1 MVDDHSVDVPPADH
15 MLVVRNDDVPGMIA
29 AVTGRLGEAGVN
41 IDDMH
46 LGRSA
51 AGTAALMVLATDVAV
66 PEEVPEAIRAL
77 PGPVSADRLSDS
89 PLRQPPSD
97 WLAAARRPRPAPRRG
112 TRGPGWGGRTCA
124 SPAGS
129 PEARPGGNDE
139 A

>member
-66 PEEVPEAIRAL
+66 AEEVQEAIRSEEHKHDPQSLKRNSYA
-77 PGPVSADRLSDS
+77 VSSLNHKTYSYISVIQQSYD
-89 PLRQPPSD
+89 
-97 WLAAARRPRPAPRRG
+97 
-112 TRGPGWGGRTCA
+112 
-124 SPAGS
+124 
-129 PEARPGGNDE
+129 N
-139 A
+139 

>member
-1 MVDDHSVDVPPADH
+1 MRISDWSSDVCSSDLTLVGLRGEPRIVMVDDHSVDVPPADH

-66 PEEVPEAIRAL
+66 AEEVQEAIRAL
-77 PGPVSADRLSDS
+77 PGVVSV
-89 PLRQPPSD
+89 
-97 WLAAARRPRPAPRRG
+97 
-112 TRGPGWGGRTCA
+112 
-124 SPAGS
+124 
-129 PEARPGGNDE
+129 ARPIGR

>member
-66 PEEVPEAIRAL
+66 AQEVQAANRAL
-77 PGPVSADRLSDS
+77 PGVVSVARPSDS
-89 PLRQPPSD
+89 RSEE
-97 WLAAARRPRPAPRRG
+97 RG
-112 TRGPGWGGRTCA
+112 VGKEGGSTC
-124 SPAGS
+124 S
-129 PEARPGGNDE
+129 
-139 A
+139 